1 MRTGPATRD
10 HPPISARQTGSA
22 IVEFAL
28 VAVLFFTV
36 LLAIIDFGRIL
47 FQWNAAA
54 EATRLGARMAVVCDV
69 GDPSILAGMRNVLL
83 NQNLTSAQ
91 LSVVYNPSG
100 CTSSSCTSVTVSISG
115 YQIPFISPFM
125 GFLMPSVPAFST
137 TLPRESMQ
145 SINSAGQENPVCF

>member
-1 MRTGPATRD
+1 MRTAPSTRA
-10 HPPISARQTGSA
+10 HPTLSARQRGSA

-28 VAVLFFTV
+28 VAVVFFTV

-69 GDPSILAGMRNVLL
+69 GDPSVLSNMRKVLL

-91 LSVVYNPSG
+91 LSVAYNPSG
-100 CTSSSCTSVTVSISG
+100 CTSSTCTSVTVSISG

>member
-1 MRTGPATRD
+1 MRTAHATQR
-10 HPPISARQTGSA
+10 HPPLSARQTGSA

-91 LSVVYNPSG
+91 LSVAYNPSG
-100 CTSSSCTSVTVSISG
+100 CTSSTCTSVTVSISG